1 MNDLITGTGPP
12 RARRRAILKRI
23 PIPIWIAFI
32 AIVGGVVG
40 LGSYTFLYAQG
51 MSYLSDDP
59 KACANCHIMREV
71 YDSYSHGSHK
81 AWAGCNDCHTPHSSL
96 VAKYAV
102 KAINGFNHSLAFT
115 TQNFHEPIQIT
126 AMNRDVAQHQCL
138 SCHEGVTA
146 LINHAESREPTDCI
160 RCHDRVGHDP

>member
-1 MNDLITGTGPP
+1 V
-12 RARRRAILKRI
+12 
-23 PIPIWIAFI
+23 WIAFI
-32 AIVGGVVG
+32 VIAGGIVG

-51 MSYLSDDP
+51 TSYLSDDP

-81 AWAGCNDCHTPHSSL
+81 AWAGCNDCHTPHSSF

-102 KAINGFNHSLAFT
+102 RAINGFNHSLAFT

-138 SCHEGVTA
+138 SCHESVTA
-146 LINHAESREPTDCI
+146 LINHTDSKEPTDCI